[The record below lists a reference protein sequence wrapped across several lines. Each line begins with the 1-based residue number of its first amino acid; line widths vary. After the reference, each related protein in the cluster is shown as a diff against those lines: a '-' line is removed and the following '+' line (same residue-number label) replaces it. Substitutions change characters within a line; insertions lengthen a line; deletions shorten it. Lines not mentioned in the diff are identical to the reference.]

1 MRSHIF
7 HPAASHILQPLMTTR
22 RLKDIHSVQE
32 LAQAIGV
39 SDSKIYEYAV
49 SGSQEGFYEKLEI
62 PKRGRNRRGE
72 VREVYKASHK
82 WIAQLHRSVSMLV
95 TNSASFEK
103 HVQGFLKGRST
114 LTNAELHLRKSIILH
129 ADIRNFFNVIT
140 ESQVAKAFLT
150 IGANSEISELLA
162 RVCTIDGFLRQGT
175 RCSPIISNLVC
186 KNLDQAMLDLASTHD
201 CVYSRY
207 ADNMTISGEQI
218 PDIWVVAQ
226 IVKDNGFELRDTGC
240 YTQRRGAR
248 QFVTGLS
255 VVDREKPRLPKQL
268 KRKLRLVVYYA
279 SKYGREHFDR
289 SRRVDTIAPSWAQM
303 EGMIAYAHSIEPD
316 FANKLWK
323 ILRKSR

>member
-1 MRSHIF
+1 
-7 HPAASHILQPLMTTR
+7 MTTR
-22 RLKDIHSVQE
+22 RLKDIHTAQE

-49 SGSQEGFYEKLEI
+49 SGRQEGFYEKLEI
-62 PKRGRNRRGE
+62 PKRGRNRMGE
-72 VREVYKASHK
+72 FREVYKASHQ
-82 WIAQLHRSVSMLV
+82 WVAQIHRSVSMLV
-95 TNSASFEK
+95 TNSIHFEK

-129 ADIRNFFNVIT
+129 ADIRNFFNAIT
-140 ESQVAKAFLT
+140 QSQVAKAFVT
-150 IGANSEISELLA
+150 IGAKSEVAELLG
-162 RVCTIDGFLRQGT
+162 RICTIDGFLRQGT

-201 CVYSRY
+201 CTYSRY
-207 ADNMTISGEQI
+207 ADNMTISGKQI
-218 PDIWVVAQ
+218 PDIVDVAQ
-226 IVKDNGFELRDTGC
+226 IMKDNGFELRDTGC

-255 VVDREKPRLPKQL
+255 VVDQEKPRLPKQM
-268 KRKLRLVVYYA
+268 KRRLRLVVYYA
-279 SKYGREHFDR
+279 SKYGKEHFDI
-289 SRRVDTIAPSWAQM
+289 SRQIDTIAPSWVQL

-323 ILRKSR
+323 ILRRSR